1 MIARLGRGGRIASW
15 VIFATILLDFMGFTI
30 LIPVLPTVLG
40 ELGADAVDIG
50 VILALYVIAMVVF
63 LPFWGWVSDRLG
75 RRPVLLACLLG
86 TAASFAL
93 MAVATSLEVFYVA
106 RILGGFF
113 GASVGTAQAYI
124 TDITSDEQR
133 AGGIGMIGAAG
144 ATGSLFGPAI
154 GGLLLNVDPALP
166 FYVPVAIALA
176 AFAGALVFLP
186 ESRPPK
192 IESTGWKGLARTFIP
207 TPVLLFF
214 VSEDNRTRLYLYL
227 FLHVFAAFAALEGM
241 FPLYASERF
250 GWDEI
255 EVGLFLSL
263 VAMVFALTQVILVAR
278 LTPLVGEVALSA
290 LGLGFLAVGLLG
302 IGETDA
308 VALMVIAA
316 IATSIGAGLW
326 FPTFTSLFSKGCGS
340 ADQAGEYMAR
350 SVAMSQAGRGLG
362 IILGGLA
369 HKYLFVGAEFVLGG
383 VGAFAALAILLA
395 GLPMLVKRR

>member
-154 GGLLLNVDPALP
+154 GG
-166 FYVPVAIALA
+166 
-176 AFAGALVFLP
+176 GR
-186 ESRPPK
+186 SRPPA
-192 IESTGWKGLARTFIP
+192 ARRDRREP
-207 TPVLLFF
+207 A
-214 VSEDNRTRLYLYL
+214 E
-227 FLHVFAAFAALEGM
+227 
-241 FPLYASERF
+241 ASR
-250 GWDEI
+250 
-255 EVGLFLSL
+255 
-263 VAMVFALTQVILVAR
+263 R
-278 LTPLVGEVALSA
+278 
-290 LGLGFLAVGLLG
+290 
-302 IGETDA
+302 
-308 VALMVIAA
+308 
-316 IATSIGAGLW
+316 
-326 FPTFTSLFSKGCGS
+326 
-340 ADQAGEYMAR
+340 
-350 SVAMSQAGRGLG
+350 GR
-362 IILGGLA
+362 
-369 HKYLFVGAEFVLGG
+369 
-383 VGAFAALAILLA
+383 
-395 GLPMLVKRR
+395 